1 MAKVTTDREV
11 IQKLG
16 VSALA
21 AELEYTE
28 YAVTKWMNSAR
39 GIPWKARAKVAKLAA
54 SKRIKLP
61 ANFVEERA
69 A

>member
-1 MAKVTTDREV
+1 MATTNTPDREV
-11 IQKLG
+11 IEAIGDKALIANG
-16 VSALA
+16 VPD
-21 AELEYTE
+21 YCVKQWK
-28 YAVTKWMNSAR
+28 YR
-39 GIPWKARAKVAKLAA
+39 GIPWKARAKVARIAA